1 MKPLLVTASL
11 LGSWRYAFDAWE
23 EREEEAMEELEK
35 TIRREP
41 LADNEKMKAGRVFE
55 NRVRIETTQDRSW
68 LTESD
73 IKDLLESPDPMEG
86 DYLACVQDVA
96 AEVRG
101 GTWQVKL
108 SREEVIAGQPFLL
121 YGRLDVLKGPEVI
134 DLKFSR
140 SFEVGKYRD
149 APQTKMYLYL
159 AEKCVRMRYL
169 ISDGRETYEDVY
181 YRNDVD
187 PIQAEVAQFWAWLNT
202 KPELLATYIEKW
214 QSK

>member
-1 MKPLLVTASL
+1 MKPLLITASL
-11 LGSWRYAFDAWE
+11 LGSWRYAFEAWE
-23 EREEEAMEELEK
+23 DREAEALEELAK

-41 LADNEKMKAGRVFE
+41 LTDNEAMKAGRVFE

-108 SREEVIAGQPFLL
+108 SRVEVIAGQQFLL

-134 DLKFSR
+134 DLKFTR

-159 AEKCVRMRYL
+159 AEKCLRMRYL

-181 YRNDVD
+181 NRADVA
-187 PIQAEVAQFWAWLNT
+187 PIQSEVAEFWSWLQT